1 MNLNIEQFLSNLA
14 VQDLTILAISL
25 SICVIFSIVLIA
37 KNNTIKKEKLR
48 TKDLHRKNF
57 ELQTILQQE
66 QKYAGEKFDF
76 LQTARQ
82 EMSEHFSAIA
92 QHIIE
97 DKGKQLNSQNREKLS
112 DILLPLQEQITSFK
126 SNINEIYFNETKER
140 ASLRQEIVHLRQLS
154 SQINEEAV
162 NLTRALK
169 GDKQVQGAWG
179 ELILEKV
186 LEQSGLRKDH
196 EYTTQTGFRDQDNQL
211 FKPDAII
218 HLPGGRD
225 VIVDSKVSLISWE
238 RFVNSD
244 NEDEKKEHLS
254 THVSAIKRH
263 ISGLSQKNYSDLK
276 GIKSLDFILMFMPI
290 EAAHTVAFQ
299 KNQNIFTKALQKN
312 IIVVTPTT
320 LLATIRTIENLWQ
333 QEKQSK
339 NSLEIAN
346 RAATLY
352 DKFRGF
358 VEEMD
363 KLGQQINSCQTTY
376 SSTMNKLNHGKGNL
390 VSQAQKL
397 TELGITVKKEIP
409 KTILEESDL
418 RNYPN

>member
-1 MNLNIEQFLSNLA
+1 MNLNIEQFGNLT
-14 VQDLTILAISL
+14 VQDLIICAIFITICI
-25 SICVIFSIVLIA
+25 IFSIILIA

-48 TKDLHRKNF
+48 SKDLQRKNF

-66 QKYAGEKFDF
+66 QKYSSEKFNF

-82 EMSEHFSAIA
+82 EMSEHFSTIA

-126 SNINEIYFNETKER
+126 TNINEIYFNETKER
-140 ASLRQEIVHLRQLS
+140 ASLRQEIIHLRQLNT
-154 SQINEEAV
+154 QISEEAT

-169 GDKQVQGAWG
+169 GDKQIQGAWG

-196 EYTTQTGFRDQDNQL
+196 EYTTQTGFRGIDNKL

-218 HLPGGRD
+218 HLPRGRD

-238 RFVNSD
+238 KFTNSD
-244 NEDEKKEHLS
+244 NEGEKLKHLS
-254 THVSAIKRH
+254 AHIKAIKQH
-263 ISGLSQKNYSDLK
+263 ITGLSLKGYSDLK
-276 GIKSLDFILMFMPI
+276 GITSLDFILMFMPI

-299 KNQNIFTKALQKN
+299 KSPNLFTEALQKN

-363 KLGQQINSCQTTY
+363 KLGQQINNCQTTY
-376 SSTMNKLNHGKGNL
+376 ASTMNKLSHGKGNL
-390 VSQAQKL
+390 ISQAQKL
-397 TELGITVKKEIP
+397 TEFGVRVKKEIP
-409 KTILEESDL
+409 KKILEESDL